1 MKFIYS
7 LLICVGLFSVGQA
20 STSST
25 VDSLIALLEEP
36 ANQTDLEKRYELH
49 QRLGGL
55 YFDDELYETAVS
67 RFKEGL
73 KIAKQLQDSEKIA
86 KSLLDIGFAKDRRTE
101 YPEALAN
108 YKELLNLEEIQEN
121 HPTKVKAL
129 SRVSAIYQA
138 LGNYEQA
145 FEFQMQ
151 ALKHNEIN
159 EDKEGVARCKYRL
172 GTIFFYQNQ
181 FERALEEYKAAKVLS
196 DGIGNQRDIYSCLAA
211 LGSVYAELGD
221 FEKNLFYNDQSLQLA
236 KKLDYKM
243 GIAYTLGNMGSTYLR
258 QGNCEKAKWHIEEA
272 IRLKSELNDNWGLIG
287 SKLGL
292 AELYK
297 RCDQQDQLIPL
308 MNEVILLSQKLNSKP
323 RELTAYKI
331 LIDYY
336 EQNQNIKQAYFY
348 QKKYLA
354 LKDTILN
361 EKTVEEMGQSQRKY
375 EIQKKEH
382 QISLLKKE
390 NELLVSNEKIQEL
403 RGYIFAS
410 AGLFF
415 ILLFGWIFYRLKT
428 QKRINK
434 LLGEK
439 NQLLF
444 SKNQEIAIKNKQL
457 EYSNHDLQQFAYVAS
472 HDLKE
477 PLRMISSYTNLLNR
491 KYKSKFDEDGK
502 EFMHYI
508 VDAAG
513 RMQILL
519 DDLLDYSRCGT
530 QKIPDKMVDVSDVM
544 VIVESNLQYRVN
556 NKNAKLI
563 VHHERLPAI
572 MAHRSQLIQL
582 LQNLVGNA
590 LKFNKHANPEVVV
603 DCQKNENRYEFSIKD
618 NGIGISKDHHQKIFD
633 MFKRL
638 HTRVEYEGT
647 GIGLATC
654 KRIVSNMGGDIWVTS
669 EENKGSTFF
678 FSIPCP
684 VEEAV
689 MA

>member
-7 LLICVGLFSVGQA
+7 LLICISLFSVGQA
-20 STSST
+20 STSNT

-36 ANQTDLEKRYELH
+36 TNQPDLARKYELH
-49 QRLGGL
+49 QRLGSL
-55 YFDDELYETAVS
+55 YFEDELYETAFF
-67 RFKEGL
+67 RFNESL
-73 KIAKQLQDSEKIA
+73 KIAKQLQDTEKIA
-86 KSLLDIGFAKDRRTE
+86 KSLLDLGFAKDRRTE
-101 YPEALAN
+101 YTEALAY

-121 HPTKVKAL
+121 HPTKVKDL
-129 SRVSAIYQA
+129 SRISAIYQA

-181 FERALEEYKAAKVLS
+181 FERALEEYKAAKALS
-196 DGIGNQRDIYSCLAA
+196 DEIGNQRDIYSCLAA

-243 GIAYTLGNMGSTYLR
+243 GIAYTLGNMGSTYLM

-297 RCDQQDQLIPL
+297 HCDQQDQLVPL
-308 MNEVILLSQKLNSKP
+308 IKEIILLSQKLDSKP
-323 RELTAYKI
+323 RELKAYEI
-331 LIDYY
+331 LVDYY
-336 EQNQNIKQAYFY
+336 DQSENIKQAYFY

-428 QKRINK
+428 QKEINK

-513 RMQILL
+513 RMQTLL

-530 QKIPDKMVDVSDVM
+530 QKIPDKMVDAVSYTH
-544 VIVESNLQYRVN
+544 LT
-556 NKNAKLI
+556 
-563 VHHERLPAI
+563 LPTI
-572 MAHRSQLIQL
+572 L
-582 LQNLVGNA
+582 LV
-590 LKFNKHANPEVVV
+590 
-603 DCQKNENRYEFSIKD
+603 
-618 NGIGISKDHHQKIFD
+618 
-633 MFKRL
+633 
-638 HTRVEYEGT
+638 
-647 GIGLATC
+647 
-654 KRIVSNMGGDIWVTS
+654 
-669 EENKGSTFF
+669 
-678 FSIPCP
+678 
-684 VEEAV
+684 
-689 MA
+689 